1 MKKLGY
7 YQTREE
13 KVANSAFSALG
24 CKWVQDNQFIKYL
37 LKDYHVQG
45 GYGVRHE

>member
-1 MKKLGY
+1 MKKLDY

-24 CKWVQDNQFIKYL
+24 CKWVQPIHQILIERLQCTRGIWSKA
-37 LKDYHVQG
+37 
-45 GYGVRHE
+45 